1 MKIVV
6 AGAGYVG
13 LANATLLS
21 QKHEVIVYDIDEDKV
36 NKINNK
42 QSPIHDEYIEKF
54 FKEINLNLKAT
65 FNYKDAFCEA
75 KYVLVCTPTDF
86 DDNLKSFDT
95 KSIEDIIEKVLE
107 INKESNIV
115 IRSTIPIGYVDS
127 IKEKYNTN
135 NIIYCPE
142 FLREGSAL
150 YDNLYP
156 FRIIIGE
163 KSIRGEKFANLLK
176 DCAFKNDIPIKLMS
190 SREAETVKLFSN
202 TYLAIRVSFFNELDS
217 YAEDNNLNSKEIIDG
232 ICLDPRIGD
241 FYNNPS
247 FGYGGYCFPKDIK
260 QLISD
265 VNIVQKS
272 LLENTVKS
280 NEERKEHVLNKILK
294 YKPNLV
300 GIYRITMKKE
310 TDNYRESAVNDIIE
324 KLKENNIDVII
335 YEPTFNKDKYLDC
348 KVIKNIDEFIDKSD
362 ILVANRVDDKIK
374 NIKKLIYTRDIYNR
388 D

>member
-1 MKIVV
+1 MKIAV
-6 AGAGYVG
+6 AGVGYVG

-21 QKHEVIVYDIDEDKV
+21 QKHEVIAYDINEDKV
-36 NKINNK
+36 NKINNR
-42 QSPIHDEYIEKF
+42 QAPIHDDYIENF

-65 FNYKDAFCEA
+65 LDYKEAFCDA
-75 KYVLVCTPTDF
+75 NYVIICTPTDF
-86 DDNLKSFDT
+86 DDNLKSFNTD
-95 KSIEDIIEKVLE
+95 SIEDVIQKVLE
-107 INKESNIV
+107 INKDTTIV
-115 IRSTIPIGYVDS
+115 IRSTIPIGFIDS
-127 IKEKYNTN
+127 IREKYNTN

-142 FLREGSAL
+142 FLREGHAL

-156 FRIIIGE
+156 YRIIVGE
-163 KSIRGEKFANLLK
+163 KSVQAEKFANLLK
-176 DCAFKNDIPIKLMS
+176 DCSFKTNIPTKLMD

-217 YAEDNNLNSKEIIDG
+217 YAEDNNLNSKEIIEG
-232 ICLDPRIGD
+232 ICLDPRIGN

-265 VNIVQKS
+265 VNISQKS

-280 NEERKEHVLNKILK
+280 NEERKEHVLNRILK
-294 YKPNLV
+294 FKPNVV
-300 GIYRITMKKE
+300 GVYGITMKKE

-324 KLKENNIDVII
+324 RLKDNNLGVII
-335 YEPTFNKDKYLDC
+335 YEPTYSEDIYHNCEVYKDFDKF
-348 KVIKNIDEFIDKSD
+348 VEKSD
-362 ILVANRVDDKIK
+362 IIVANRYNEQLK
-374 NIKKLIYTRDIYNR
+374 NVKKLVYTRDIYNR

>member
-1 MKIVV
+1 MKIAV

-21 QKHEVIVYDIDEDKV
+21 QKHEVIAYDINEDKV
-36 NKINNK
+36 NKINNR
-42 QSPIHDEYIEKF
+42 QAPIHDDYIENF

-65 FNYKDAFCEA
+65 LDYKEAFCDA
-75 KYVLVCTPTDF
+75 NYVIICTPTDF
-86 DDNLKSFDT
+86 DDNLKSFNTD
-95 KSIEDIIEKVLE
+95 SIEDVIQKVLE
-107 INKESNIV
+107 INKDTTIV
-115 IRSTIPIGYVDS
+115 IRSTIPIGFIDS
-127 IKEKYNTN
+127 IREKYNTN
-135 NIIYCPE
+135 NVMYCPE
-142 FLREGSAL
+142 FLREGHAL

-156 FRIIIGE
+156 FRIIVGE
-163 KSIRGEKFANLLK
+163 KSVQAEKFANLLK
-176 DCAFKNDIPIKLMS
+176 DCSFKTNIPTKLMD

-217 YAEDNNLNSKEIIDG
+217 YAEDNNLDSKEIIEG
-232 ICLDPRIGD
+232 ICLDPRIGN

-265 VNIVQKS
+265 VNISQKA

-280 NEERKEHVLNKILK
+280 NEERKEHVLNRILK
-294 YKPNLV
+294 FKPNVV
-300 GIYRITMKKE
+300 GVYGITMKKE

-324 KLKENNIDVII
+324 RLKDNNLGVII
-335 YEPTFNKDKYLDC
+335 YEPTYSEDIYHNCEVYKD
-348 KVIKNIDEFIDKSD
+348 FDKFVEESD
-362 ILVANRVDDKIK
+362 IIVANRYNEQLK
-374 NIKKLIYTRDIYNR
+374 NVKKLVYTRDIYNR